1 MLWRAMNLSIP
12 PSVKNVAIL
21 WGTNNTFKDSPTD
34 VADCIVNIGS
44 CLHEEAS
51 NINVFICGLIPRDDS
66 CFLNRVLIKDIN
78 RILEYLCL
86 NQDFSFIVL

>member
-1 MLWRAMNLSIP
+1 M
-12 PSVKNVAIL
+12 
-21 WGTNNTFKDSPTD
+21 FKDSPTD

-44 CLHEEAS
+44 CLHEEAN
-51 NINVFICGLIPRDDS
+51 NIKVFICGLTPRDDS
-66 CFLNRVLIKDIN
+66 WFLNRVLIKDIN